1 MSGCVFCKIVNG
13 DAPSSKVYEDKNFL
27 AFMDLNPVNK
37 GHVLIIPKKHSELMS
52 TTDAQLLQKFMV
64 IAERVGSAIRK
75 SGVKCDGINLFLAD
89 GEAAGQEV
97 FHIHLHLI
105 PRFKKDGFGF
115 KFPKGYGKKS
125 ERNESDDIA
134 EMIKNSM

>member
-115 KFPKGYGKKS
+115 
-125 ERNESDDIA
+125 
-134 EMIKNSM
+134 